1 METKDKKNSKFHL
14 INISIAK
21 HTEHCQKKKKIYIYI
36 YIYIYISIKTEKNS
50 LKLA

>member
-21 HTEHCQKKKKIYIYI
+21 HTEHCQKKKI